1 MQSNNTFRRKQR
13 TYLSPGVRK
22 RVLRHNQNHNPL
34 RKKKSFDNIK
44 DVCSVEDIAKR
55 MKR

>member
-22 RVLRHNQNHNPL
+22 RVLRRNQNHNPL